1 MLNFLRDDLLQ
12 YNDVIIIDFN
22 ARVSANVN
30 CIQSDFLSII
40 ATQLSQYHT
49 GMKSVVKDY
58 MEDLNVLAR
67 DTIWSKV
74 LGIIHINDATD
85 SREKI
90 QKAVA
95 ALNKKIVILIDDL
108 DRLTGEEIL
117 EVLKLLSLIHISEPT
132 RLGMISYAVF
142 CLKKKN
148 KKSKKMTSP

>member
-1 MLNFLRDDLLQ
+1 MIDIFADLQNDYLQLIRQREFTDSYSIGITAPWGAGKTSMLNFLRDDLLQ

-95 ALNKKIVILIDDL
+95 ALNKKVCNSH
-108 DRLTGEEIL
+108 RR
-117 EVLKLLSLIHISEPT
+117 S
-132 RLGMISYAVF
+132 
-142 CLKKKN
+142 
-148 KKSKKMTSP
+148 

>member
-1 MLNFLRDDLLQ
+1 
-12 YNDVIIIDFN
+12 
-22 ARVSANVN
+22 
-30 CIQSDFLSII
+30 
-40 ATQLSQYHT
+40 
-49 GMKSVVKDY
+49 MKSVVKDY

-108 DRLTGEEIL
+108 DRLTG
-117 EVLKLLSLIHISEPT
+117 VST
-132 RLGMISYAVF
+132 Q
-142 CLKKKN
+142 KKAQ
-148 KKSKKMTSP
+148 